1 MPAEFPANTPPLP
14 QSRPFFPAGSD
25 VQKGDLAMTILTM
38 ISFDEIAASLM
49 LCLVAREL
57 MILGLPDQ
65 IAGPG
70 GWLIDTGEEEA

>member
-1 MPAEFPANTPPLP
+1 MSFLEL
-14 QSRPFFPAGSD
+14 
-25 VQKGDLAMTILTM
+25 V
-38 ISFDEIAASLM
+38 SFDEIAASLL

-57 MILGLPDQ
+57 MILALPDH

>member
-1 MPAEFPANTPPLP
+1 MQLLS
-14 QSRPFFPAGSD
+14 Q
-25 VQKGDLAMTILTM
+25 

-49 LCLVAREL
+49 ACLLLREL
-57 MILGLPDQ
+57 MILGLPDH